1 MPVAG
6 IASIMDPL
14 HLCIALSPLSVY
26 LLLLGVIN
34 LSRRPLVTNGARD
47 AAALGV
53 GISGFVV
60 VGPMELFIPE
70 ATILRLGVFVWVLLL
85 AFYSMCLTLFV
96 LLMRPRLVIYNI
108 RPDQVRTM
116 LAELVNEL
124 DRESRWAGECLVIPN
139 LGVQLHV
146 EASPGMRNVQ
156 LIAAGTHQNYE
167 GWHRLEKTL
176 SSALRQVQSVRNPY
190 GFSLVFFS
198 LLMIGMV
205 TFWLVQDADT
215 VAHSLREML
224 RL

>member
-1 MPVAG
+1 MPVEG
-6 IASIMDPL
+6 IASNMDPL

-47 AAALGV
+47 AAALGLA
-53 GISGFVV
+53 ISGFVI
-60 VGPMELFIPE
+60 VGPMELFVPE
-70 ATILRLGVFVWVLLL
+70 ATILRLGVFVWALLIS
-85 AFYSMCLTLFV
+85 FYAMCLTLFV

-108 RPDQVRTM
+108 RPDQVRPM

-124 DRESRWAGECLVIPN
+124 DRESRWAGECLIIPN

-146 EASPGMRNVQ
+146 EASAGMRNVQ
-156 LIAAGTHQNYE
+156 LIAAGANQSYD

-176 SSALRQVQSVRNPY
+176 TTSLRQVQSVRNPY
-190 GFSLVFFS
+190 GFSLIFFS
-198 LLMIGMV
+198 LLMIGLV
-205 TFWLVQDADT
+205 TFWLVQDADA
-215 VAHSLREML
+215 VAQSLREML

>member
-1 MPVAG
+1 
-6 IASIMDPL
+6 
-14 HLCIALSPLSVY
+14 
-26 LLLLGVIN
+26 
-34 LSRRPLVTNGARD
+34 
-47 AAALGV
+47 
-53 GISGFVV
+53 
-60 VGPMELFIPE
+60 MELFVPD
-70 ATILRLGVFVWVLLL
+70 ATILRLGVFVWALLL
-85 AFYSMCLTLFV
+85 AFYAMCLTLFV

-108 RPDQVRTM
+108 RPDQVRPM

-124 DRESRWAGECLVIPN
+124 DRESRWAGECLIIPN

-156 LIAAGTHQNYE
+156 LIAAGTHQSYD

-176 SSALRQVQSVRNPY
+176 STALRQVQSVRNPY

-198 LLMIGMV
+198 LLMIGSI

>member
-1 MPVAG
+1 MPVGG
-6 IASIMDPL
+6 IALIMDPL

-53 GISGFVV
+53 AISGFVV
-60 VGPMELFIPE
+60 VGPMELFVPE
-70 ATILRLGVFVWVLLL
+70 ATILRLGVFVWALLL
-85 AFYSMCLTLFV
+85 AFYAMCLTLFV

-108 RPDQVRTM
+108 RPDQVRPM
-116 LAELVNEL
+116 LADLVNEL
-124 DRESRWAGECLVIPN
+124 DRESRWAGECLTIPN

-146 EASPGMRNVQ
+146 EASAGMRNVQ
-156 LIAAGTHQNYE
+156 LIAAGAQQSYE
-167 GWHRLEKTL
+167 GWYRLEKAL
-176 SSALRQVQSVRNPY
+176 SASLRQVRSVRNPY

-198 LLMIGMV
+198 LLMIGSV